1 MIGGVNQRLADWSW
15 LMAGVDFTPLLT
27 HTFLLDAIRE
37 GYRVFGERHDGR
49 LKAAVI
55 T

>member
-1 MIGGVNQRLADWSW
+1 MIGGVTQRLADWGW

-27 HTFLLDAIRE
+27 HTFSLDDIKE
-37 GYRVFGERHDGR
+37 GYRVFGERNDGR

-55 T
+55 P